1 MKRLFV
7 GRLSV
12 VGLSAPRDRTGA
24 KYLSA
29 AMVVL
34 LALLAPVSGRATPI
48 AYTLVDAAATF
59 AGGTGSLS
67 GGFTF
72 ETSNHTIPQVSIV
85 LIGFPPY
92 DGTYD
97 SLPSSLG
104 SDLGVVDLTN
114 SADMSI
120 SFANSLYAGAPDPI
134 TFVQISNSY
143 LNAGAGH
150 VDSLSV
156 TGSAFPLQSRRP

>member
-1 MKRLFV
+1 V
-7 GRLSV
+7 
-12 VGLSAPRDRTGA
+12 A
-24 KYLSA
+24 
-29 AMVVL
+29 
-34 LALLAPVSGRATPI
+34 
-48 AYTLVDAAATF
+48 VDAAPIPYMFVGASATF
-59 AGGTGSLS
+59 AGGTANLS

-72 ETSNHTIPQVSIV
+72 ETSNHTIQQISVTV
-85 LIGFPPY
+85 TGFLPC

-97 SLPSSLG
+97 SLASSLG

-120 SFANSLYAGAPDPI
+120 SFANSLYAGAPDPM
-134 TFVQISNSY
+134 TFVQIYNSY

-156 TGSAFPLQSRRP
+156 TGSAVPAPEPSALALLGAALAAFALLVSRRNNPRSARISARA